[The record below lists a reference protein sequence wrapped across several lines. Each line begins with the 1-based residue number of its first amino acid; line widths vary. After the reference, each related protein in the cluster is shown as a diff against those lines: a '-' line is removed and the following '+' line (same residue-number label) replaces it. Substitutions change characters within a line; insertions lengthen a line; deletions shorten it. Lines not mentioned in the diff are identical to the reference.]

1 MTVKFLKLH
10 NLLFGI
16 FQTSPVVGNKENFL
30 KNFSQN
36 SVKNVLCGVVGSER
50 VFKRVWDS
58 SQQAKSVRQAIAR
71 TGRFTEKGTLFLR
84 LRFIRKTHCQK
95 DFVLWRGAA
104 RLGGVSG
111 VDFNVLGNPAE
122 LIRKLKVNT
131 DIAVFVNLDMVYQF
145 NQDFAGQ
152 LFDVLIFRKGY
163 QRGMLLVNVKCY
175 NKVVTGVAN
184 KIY

>member
-1 MTVKFLKLH
+1 MRW
-10 NLLFGI
+10 
-16 FQTSPVVGNKENFL
+16 
-30 KNFSQN
+30 
-36 SVKNVLCGVVGSER
+36 R
-50 VFKRVWDS
+50 VS
-58 SQQAKSVRQAIAR
+58 A
-71 TGRFTEKGTLFLR
+71 
-84 LRFIRKTHCQK
+84 H
-95 DFVLWRGAA
+95 
-104 RLGGVSG
+104 LGGIGG